1 MYVTETQSIRENKK
15 LKSKHTSLYF
25 FFSNENQ
32 KRKKKDGLNFQDKG
46 YDFYVALYF

>member
-1 MYVTETQSIRENKK
+1 MYVPDTQSVSGNKK
-15 LKSKHTSLYF
+15 LNSKHTSLYF
-25 FFSNENQ
+25 LFSNENQ